1 MATLARGPDI
11 STQKL
16 GLECRFSY
24 AQYCFEPST
33 NEKGV
38 KQFQLTA
45 IFDKSQNLSP
55 LKDAAFACAEE
66 AWPGKAKQKI
76 EAGIVKTPFL
86 DGDGPQGKFKKG
98 EKAGQQK
105 PELVGKVFL
114 RLISGVD
121 HPPKMLISKGGVI
134 VPALKTDIVSGD
146 HGFLVLN
153 PICWNST
160 QQGDGLSFGFT
171 MVMKSRSGEP
181 LGGGGG
187 GNADDYFEAIKDEG
201 EAPAETK
208 SGAGAGGLFG

>member
-16 GLECRFSY
+16 KLECRLSY
-24 AQYCFEPST
+24 VQYSFEPNT

-45 IFDKSQNLSP
+45 IFDKSQDLGP
-55 LKDAAFACAEE
+55 LKEAAFAAAEE

-76 EAGIVKTPFL
+76 EGGIVKTPFL

-98 EKAGQQK
+98 DKAGEQK
-105 PELVGKVFL
+105 PELAGKVFI

-121 HPPKMLISKGGVI
+121 YPPKMLVSKGGVI
-134 VPALKTDIVSGD
+134 IPATKTDIQSGD
-146 HGFLVLN
+146 FGYLVIN
-153 PICWNST
+153 PLAWNSG
-160 QQGDGLSFGFT
+160 QQGDGLSFGYS
-171 MVMKSRSGEP
+171 MVMKSRAGES

-187 GNADDYFEAIKDEG
+187 GDPDNYFEAIPNEG
-201 EAPAETK
+201 EAPSETK
-208 SGAGAGGLFG
+208 DGKGAAGLFG